1 MQTCQQFYPD
11 EYPKWWNFKRH
22 WSEDDT
28 STKKDSRLASFV
40 VKLLNGAF
48 SSCLWKN
55 SGTRCFLL
63 LPFSFFIS
71 SITVMCK
78 NKITPSSE
86 FEMTLKE
93 LESSHLSSFT
103 VNLTD
108 ITKVTAKY
116 CRKTISKYRQKFL
129 FIA

>member
-1 MQTCQQFYPD
+1 
-11 EYPKWWNFKRH
+11 
-22 WSEDDT
+22 
-28 STKKDSRLASFV
+28 
-40 VKLLNGAF
+40 
-48 SSCLWKN
+48 
-55 SGTRCFLL
+55 
-63 LPFSFFIS
+63 
-71 SITVMCK
+71 MCK

-116 CRKTISKYRQKFL
+116 CQKTISKYRQKFL
-129 FIA
+129 FIT

>member
-1 MQTCQQFYPD
+1 
-11 EYPKWWNFKRH
+11 
-22 WSEDDT
+22 
-28 STKKDSRLASFV
+28 
-40 VKLLNGAF
+40 
-48 SSCLWKN
+48 
-55 SGTRCFLL
+55 
-63 LPFSFFIS
+63 
-71 SITVMCK
+71 MCK

-129 FIA
+129 FTA